1 MSSSQIGPANMSQNK
16 PQKTEK
22 SVKKFNYFVEQ
33 QNSLCACSYRR
44 IAKLCRE
51 RRNVK
56 TLHTKKDCKT
66 LNTQKNCNTLYSE
79 MEILSKNFTNCNNG
93 LLTDGSYSV
102 ESESAIKVFNHK
114 LQTSMKYE

>member
-1 MSSSQIGPANMSQNK
+1 VLKNLITLWSK
-16 PQKTEK
+16 KTL
-22 SVKKFNYFVEQ
+22 S
-33 QNSLCACSYRR
+33 ACSHRR

-51 RRNVK
+51 RRNMK
-56 TLHTKKDCKT
+56 TLHTKKDCRT

-102 ESESAIKVFNHK
+102 ESESAIKVFNPN

>member
-44 IAKLCRE
+44 IAKLCTQRWKSSP
-51 RRNVK
+51 K
-56 TLHTKKDCKT
+56 TSQIATMVCSQMGLILLNLNLPSKYSTTSCKP
-66 LNTQKNCNTLYSE
+66 Q
-79 MEILSKNFTNCNNG
+79 
-93 LLTDGSYSV
+93 
-102 ESESAIKVFNHK
+102 
-114 LQTSMKYE
+114 